1 MMMRKFILLRL
12 GCKYGFSLALP
23 FVFAMMS
30 HAATISSQLSVEMT
44 TDKACYTPGQVV
56 VFSASGSLPSNAY
69 VRYRHGA
76 MVLESHKLSDVMSNN
91 RWTWTPPTTDYQGY
105 LVELF
110 AESNGT
116 EVVLGTIAVD
126 VSSNWKRFPRYG
138 FVADFNNYDG
148 SIDKNA
154 NIKTEMAYLNRL
166 HINGVQ
172 FQDWQWMHHKPVKL
186 NADGS
191 LTSWYQDISKRWVGV
206 EYVKNYIAE
215 QHSYNMKSIFYNLCF
230 GAWKNATNDGVK
242 TEWAL
247 LKNNAGN
254 YEQDYHGLPDSWAS
268 NIYLQV
274 PSNQGWLRY
283 MVERNEEVYDNF
295 GFDGFQIDQLGYR
308 GTVYDANRHEVDLP
322 SSYESFIQA
331 MKQAHPDKS
340 LVMNAVSG
348 YGAEQIVRNDI
359 DFCYN
364 EVWGNG
370 NGYGGASEDQFANLF
385 GIIQTND
392 KYSDHKHPTVFAA
405 YINYD
410 KADNGGS
417 GDRMVNT
424 PGVLLAD
431 AAMFAL
437 GGSHLEMGDHML
449 TREYFP
455 AAPLAMSDELKTAL
469 VRYYDFLTAYQN
481 LLRGTTSKSAYL
493 PIISSTSGLTVKAWP
508 PKEYSLT
515 TFAKKVGKCDVLH
528 FLNFLNTNDL
538 SWRDLWGTRV
548 KPEKKTNIPVTVKS
562 TRKVSKVW
570 VATPDSHAGAV
581 QELPFTQNGYDVSFT
596 LPSLEYWTMAVMEGE
611 NVEDGIY
618 ITGEAVQQ
626 AGNAAYDLDHAI
638 AMNRDE
644 DGKVFK
650 ATVYL
655 KANELF
661 KFVNAPDWR
670 VCKSY
675 NAEYQD
681 YEFNSAVSLAHL
693 STSIRKEE
701 DYKFKVK
708 EAGYYDITID
718 LDQMRIYVEKANA
731 ASVTLPVKDVDDDGK
746 WYAVSGVAVTA
757 PRKGIYVKKGKKV
770 VFK

>member
-1 MMMRKFILLRL
+1 MPYTKRFAFVYNSIYVDW
-12 GCKYGFSLALP
+12 CLAL
-23 FVFAMMS
+23 FCTYA
-30 HAATISSQLSVEMT
+30 
-44 TDKACYTPGQVV
+44 
-56 VFSASGSLPSNAY
+56 
-69 VRYRHGA
+69 
-76 MVLESHKLSDVMSNN
+76 
-91 RWTWTPPTTDYQGY
+91 
-105 LVELF
+105 
-110 AESNGT
+110 
-116 EVVLGTIAVD
+116 
-126 VSSNWKRFPRYG
+126 
-138 FVADFNNYDG
+138 
-148 SIDKNA
+148 
-154 NIKTEMAYLNRL
+154 
-166 HINGVQ
+166 
-172 FQDWQWMHHKPVKL
+172 
-186 NADGS
+186 
-191 LTSWYQDISKRWVGV
+191 
-206 EYVKNYIAE
+206 
-215 QHSYNMKSIFYNLCF
+215 
-230 GAWKNATNDGVK
+230 
-242 TEWAL
+242 
-247 LKNNAGN
+247 
-254 YEQDYHGLPDSWAS
+254 
-268 NIYLQV
+268 IYL
-274 PSNQGWLRY
+274 
-283 MVERNEEVYDNF
+283 
-295 GFDGFQIDQLGYR
+295 
-308 GTVYDANRHEVDLP
+308 T
-322 SSYESFIQA
+322 
-331 MKQAHPDKS
+331 
-340 LVMNAVSG
+340 
-348 YGAEQIVRNDI
+348 
-359 DFCYN
+359 YN

-392 KYSDHKHPTVFAA
+392 KYSDHQHPTVFAA

-424 PGVLLAD
+424 PGVLLTD

-469 VRYYDFLTAYQN
+469 VRYYDFQTAYQN

-493 PIISSTSGLTVKAWP
+493 PIISSTSGLTVQAWP

-718 LDQMRIYVEKANA
+718 LDQMRIYV
-731 ASVTLPVKDVDDDGK
+731 
-746 WYAVSGVAVTA
+746 
-757 PRKGIYVKKGKKV
+757 KKGKKV

>member
-1 MMMRKFILLRL
+1 MRKPLLLFLPKRMMV
-12 GCKYGFSLALP
+12 LALP
-23 FVFAMMS
+23 LMLS
-30 HAATISSQLSVEMT
+30 LCSYAATVTSQLSVNMK
-44 TDKACYTPGQVV
+44 TDKACYVPGQTVTFV
-56 VFSASGSLPSNAY
+56 AEGNIPSSAK
-69 VRYRHGA
+69 VRYRHGSH
-76 MVLESHKLSDVMSNN
+76 VLLVQDFSEVAKSKQ
-91 RWTWTPPTTDYQGY
+91 WTWLPPSTDYQGY
-105 LVELF
+105 LVELY
-110 AESNGT
+110 T
-116 EVVLGTIAVD
+116 EGSGVENILGTIAVD

-138 FVADFNNYDG
+138 FVADFDNY
-148 SIDKNA
+148 SSTVDKNA
-154 NIKTEMAYLNRL
+154 NIKSEMAYLNRL

-172 FQDWQWMHHKPVKL
+172 FQDWQWMHHRPVKL
-186 NADGS
+186 NGDGS
-191 LTSWYQDISKRWVGV
+191 LTQWYTDISNRCVGV
-206 EYVKNYIAE
+206 EYVKNYIAT
-215 QHSYNMKSIFYNLCF
+215 QHAYGMKSIFYNLCF
-230 GAWKNATNDGVK
+230 GAWKDAANDGVK
-242 TEWAL
+242 SQWAL
-247 LKNNAGN
+247 MKKDGNGN
-254 YEQDYHGLPDSWAS
+254 YYQDYHGLPSSWAS

-274 PSNQGWLRY
+274 PGNGDWQQY
-283 MVERNEEVYDNF
+283 MVERNKEVYGNF
-295 GFDGFQIDQLGYR
+295 DFDGFQIDQLGYR

-392 KYSDHKHPTVFAA
+392 KYSDHQYPTVFAA

-424 PGVLLAD
+424 PGVLLTD

-469 VRYYDFLTAYQN
+469 VRYYDFQTAYQN

-493 PIISSTSGLTVKAWP
+493 PIISSTSGLTVQAWP

-718 LDQMRIYVEKANA
+718 LDQMRIYV
-731 ASVTLPVKDVDDDGK
+731 
-746 WYAVSGVAVTA
+746 
-757 PRKGIYVKKGKKV
+757 KKGKKV

>member
-1 MMMRKFILLRL
+1 MIKAKHLFLNH
-12 GCKYGFSLALP
+12 KYIFSLALP
-23 FVFAMMS
+23 FMFVVAS
-30 HAATISSQLSVEMT
+30 HAVTVSSQLSVELT
-44 TDKACYTPGQVV
+44 TDKACYIPGQVV
-56 VFSASGSLPSNAY
+56 AFSANGSIPSNAMI
-69 VRYRHGA
+69 RYRQGST
-76 MVLESHKLSDVMSNN
+76 VLETHRLSEVMSNK
-91 RWTWTPPTTDYQGY
+91 RWTWTPPATDYQGY
-105 LVELF
+105 LVEIY
-110 AESNGT
+110 T
-116 EVVLGTIAVD
+116 ENYNHETILGTIAVD
-126 VSSNWKRFPRYG
+126 VSSDWKRFPRYG
-138 FVADFNNYDG
+138 FVADFNNYSG

-172 FQDWQWMHHKPVKL
+172 FQDWQWMHHKPVKF
-186 NADGS
+186 NGDGS
-191 LTSWYQDISKRWVGV
+191 LTAWYTDISNRWIGV

-215 QHSYNMKSIFYNLCF
+215 QHKYGMKSIFYNLCF
-230 GAWKNATNDGVK
+230 GAWKEAANDGVK
-242 TEWAL
+242 AEWAL
-247 LKNNAGN
+247 LKKDGNGN
-254 YEQDYHGLPDSWAS
+254 YYQDYHGLPSSWAS

-274 PSNQGWLRY
+274 PNNKGWQQY
-283 MVERNEEVYDNF
+283 MVERNKEVYDNF

-308 GTVYDANRHEVDLP
+308 GTVYDTNRREVDLP
-322 SSYESFIQA
+322 SCYDSFIKA
-331 MKQAHPDKS
+331 LKVAHPDKS
-340 LVMNAVSG
+340 LIMNAVSS
-348 YGAEQIVRNDI
+348 YGDSQIAKNDV

-385 GIIQTND
+385 GIIQAND
-392 KYSDHKHPTVFAA
+392 KYSDHQHPTVFAA

-417 GDRMVNT
+417 GDKMVNT
-424 PGVLLAD
+424 PGALLTD
-431 AAMFAL
+431 AVMFAL

-469 VRYYDFLTAYQN
+469 VRYYDFQTAYQN
-481 LLRGTTSKSAYL
+481 LLRGTSSKSAYL
-493 PIISSTSGLTVKAWP
+493 PIVSSTSDFTVTAWP
-508 PKEYSLT
+508 PQEYTMT
-515 TFAKKVGKCDVLH
+515 TIAKKVGKCDVLH
-528 FLNFLNTNDL
+528 FLNFLNTYDL
-538 SWRDLWGTRV
+538 SWRDLWGKRV

-562 TRKVSKVW
+562 ARKISKVW

-626 AGNAAYDLDHAI
+626 TGNAAYDLDHAI
-638 AMNRDE
+638 AMNRGE

-670 VCKSY
+670 ICKSY
-675 NAEYQD
+675 NAEYKD
-681 YEFNSAVSLAHL
+681 YEFNSAVTLAHL
-693 STSIRKEE
+693 STSGE
-701 DYKFKVK
+701 DYKFKVN
-708 EAGYYDITID
+708 EAGYYDITVD
-718 LDQMRIYVEKANA
+718 LEQMRIYVSKSNIDFSSKICQ
-731 ASVTLPVKDVDDDGK
+731 SVTFCHQSITKI
-746 WYAVSGVAVTA
+746 VSELL
-757 PRKGIYVKKGKKV
+757 
-770 VFK
+770 

>member
-1 MMMRKFILLRL
+1 MRKSLLLFLPKRMMV
-12 GCKYGFSLALP
+12 LALP
-23 FVFAMMS
+23 LMLS
-30 HAATISSQLSVEMT
+30 LCSYAATVTSQLSVNMK
-44 TDKACYTPGQVV
+44 TDKACYVPGQTVTFV
-56 VFSASGSLPSNAY
+56 AEGNIPSSAK
-69 VRYRHGA
+69 VRYRHGSH
-76 MVLESHKLSDVMSNN
+76 VLLVQDFSEVAKSKQ
-91 RWTWTPPTTDYQGY
+91 WTWLPPSTDYQGY
-105 LVELF
+105 LVELY
-110 AESNGT
+110 T
-116 EVVLGTIAVD
+116 EGSGVENILGTIAVD

-138 FVADFNNYDG
+138 FVADFDNY
-148 SIDKNA
+148 SSTVDKNA
-154 NIKTEMAYLNRL
+154 NIKSEMAYLNRL

-172 FQDWQWMHHKPVKL
+172 FQDWQWMHHRPVKL
-186 NADGS
+186 NGDGS
-191 LTSWYQDISKRWVGV
+191 LTQWYTDISNRCVGV
-206 EYVKNYIAE
+206 EYVKNYIAT
-215 QHSYNMKSIFYNLCF
+215 QHAYGMKSIFYNLCF
-230 GAWKNATNDGVK
+230 GAWKDAANDGVK
-242 TEWAL
+242 SQWAL
-247 LKNNAGN
+247 MKKDGNGN
-254 YEQDYHGLPDSWAS
+254 YYQDYHGLPSSWAS

-274 PSNQGWLRY
+274 PGNGDWQQY
-283 MVERNEEVYDNF
+283 MVERNKEVYGNF
-295 GFDGFQIDQLGYR
+295 DFDGFQIDQLGYR

-392 KYSDHKHPTVFAA
+392 KYSDHQHPTVFAA

-424 PGVLLAD
+424 PGVLLTD

-469 VRYYDFLTAYQN
+469 VRYYDFQTAYQN

-493 PIISSTSGLTVKAWP
+493 PIISSTSGLTVQAWP

-581 QELPFTQNGYDVSFT
+581 QELPFTQNGYDVSFK

-718 LDQMRIYVEKANA
+718 LDQMRIYV
-731 ASVTLPVKDVDDDGK
+731 
-746 WYAVSGVAVTA
+746 
-757 PRKGIYVKKGKKV
+757 KKGKKV

>member
-1 MMMRKFILLRL
+1 MKMILRKTTAWLCL
-12 GCKYGFSLALP
+12 GMTFM
-23 FVFAMMS
+23 FVVSS
-30 HAATISSQLSVEMT
+30 HAVTISSQLSVELT
-44 TDKACYTPGQVV
+44 TDKACYVPGQVV
-56 VFSASGSLPSNAY
+56 AFSASGNIPGNAKI
-69 VRYRHGA
+69 RYRHGST
-76 MVLESHKLSDVMSNN
+76 VLETHRLSEVMSNN

-105 LVELF
+105 LVELYT
-110 AESNGT
+110 ESNNQET
-116 EVVLGTIAVD
+116 ILGTIAVD
-126 VSSNWKRFPRYG
+126 VSSNWKHFPRYG
-138 FVADFNNYDG
+138 FVADFDNYQG
-148 SIDKNA
+148 SVDKNA
-154 NIKTEMAYLNRL
+154 NIKKEMAYLNRL

-172 FQDWQWMHHKPVKL
+172 FQDWQWMHHRPVNL
-186 NADGS
+186 SSDGS
-191 LTSWYQDISKRWVGV
+191 LTPWYQDISNRWVGV

-215 QHSYNMKSIFYNLCF
+215 QHRYGMKSIFYNLCF

-247 LKNNAGN
+247 LKKDGNGN
-254 YEQDYHGLPDSWAS
+254 YYQDYHGLPSSWAS

-274 PSNQGWLRY
+274 PNNKGWQQY
-283 MVERNEEVYDNF
+283 MVERNKEVYDNF

-308 GTVYDANRHEVDLP
+308 GTVYDANHSEVDLP
-322 SSYESFIQA
+322 SGYDSFIKA
-331 MKQAHPDKS
+331 MKAAHPDKS
-340 LVMNAVSG
+340 LVMNAVSS
-348 YGAEQIVRNDI
+348 YGDSRIVSNDV

-370 NGYGGASEDQFANLF
+370 NGYGGAAEDQFANLF
-385 GIIQTND
+385 DIIRAND
-392 KYSDHKHPTVFAA
+392 KYSDHRHPTVFAA

-417 GDRMVNT
+417 GDKMVNT
-424 PGVLLAD
+424 PGALLTD
-431 AAMFAL
+431 AVMFAL

-469 VRYYDFLTAYQN
+469 VRYYDFQTAYQN
-481 LLRGTTSKSAYL
+481 LLRGASSKSAYL
-493 PIISSTSGLTVKAWP
+493 PIVSSSSGITVKAWP
-508 PKEYSLT
+508 PAEYTMT

-548 KPEKKTNIPVTVKS
+548 KPERKTNIPVTVKS

-581 QELPFTQNGYDVSFT
+581 QELPFMQDGYDVSFT

-611 NVEDGIY
+611 NVEDGVY

-626 AGNAAYDLDHAI
+626 AGYAAYDLAHAV
-638 AMNRDE
+638 AMNRSE
-644 DGKVFK
+644 GGKVFK

-675 NAEYQD
+675 CAEYKD
-681 YEFNSAVSLAHL
+681 YEFNSMVTLAHL
-693 STSIRKEE
+693 STSMSKE
-701 DYKFKVK
+701 DYKFKVD
-708 EAGYYDITID
+708 ESGYYDITID
-718 LDQMRIYVEKANA
+718 LEQMRVYVVKSN
-731 ASVTLPVKDVDDDGK
+731 SSSISSPVMEGQEDGK
-746 WYAVSGVAVTA
+746 WYALNGVAVAA
-757 PRKGIYVKKGKKV
+757 PRKGVYVKKGKKIS
-770 VFK
+770 FK

>member
-215 QHSYNMKSIFYNLCF
+215 QHSYGMKSIFYNLCF

-274 PSNQGWLRY
+274 PSNQGWLQY

-348 YGAEQIVRNDI
+348 YGL
-359 DFCYN
+359 
-364 EVWGNG
+364 
-370 NGYGGASEDQFANLF
+370 SKL
-385 GIIQTND
+385 
-392 KYSDHKHPTVFAA
+392 
-405 YINYD
+405 
-410 KADNGGS
+410 S
-417 GDRMVNT
+417 GM
-424 PGVLLAD
+424 
-431 AAMFAL
+431 
-437 GGSHLEMGDHML
+437 
-449 TREYFP
+449 
-455 AAPLAMSDELKTAL
+455 
-469 VRYYDFLTAYQN
+469 
-481 LLRGTTSKSAYL
+481 
-493 PIISSTSGLTVKAWP
+493 I
-508 PKEYSLT
+508 
-515 TFAKKVGKCDVLH
+515 
-528 FLNFLNTNDL
+528 
-538 SWRDLWGTRV
+538 
-548 KPEKKTNIPVTVKS
+548 
-562 TRKVSKVW
+562 
-570 VATPDSHAGAV
+570 
-581 QELPFTQNGYDVSFT
+581 
-596 LPSLEYWTMAVMEGE
+596 
-611 NVEDGIY
+611 
-618 ITGEAVQQ
+618 
-626 AGNAAYDLDHAI
+626 
-638 AMNRDE
+638 
-644 DGKVFK
+644 
-650 ATVYL
+650 
-655 KANELF
+655 
-661 KFVNAPDWR
+661 
-670 VCKSY
+670 
-675 NAEYQD
+675 
-681 YEFNSAVSLAHL
+681 
-693 STSIRKEE
+693 
-701 DYKFKVK
+701 
-708 EAGYYDITID
+708 
-718 LDQMRIYVEKANA
+718 
-731 ASVTLPVKDVDDDGK
+731 
-746 WYAVSGVAVTA
+746 
-757 PRKGIYVKKGKKV
+757 
-770 VFK
+770 

>member
-1 MMMRKFILLRL
+1 MMMRKFFLLRL

-56 VFSASGSLPSNAY
+56 VFSARGSLPSNAY

-91 RWTWTPPTTDYQGY
+91 RWTWTPPSTDYQGY

-274 PSNQGWLRY
+274 PSNQGWLQY

-331 MKQAHPDKS
+331 MKQAHPDKT

-392 KYSDHKHPTVFAA
+392 KYSDHQHPTVFAA

-469 VRYYDFLTAYQN
+469 VRYYDFQTAYQN

-493 PIISSTSGLTVKAWP
+493 PIISSTSGLTVQAWP

-548 KPEKKTNIPVTVKS
+548 KPEKKTNIPVRMWRMASISRERLCNKQ
-562 TRKVSKVW
+562 
-570 VATPDSHAGAV
+570 AM
-581 QELPFTQNGYDVSFT
+581 LPTT
-596 LPSLEYWTMAVMEGE
+596 WTM
-611 NVEDGIY
+611 
-618 ITGEAVQQ
+618 Q
-626 AGNAAYDLDHAI
+626 
-638 AMNRDE
+638 
-644 DGKVFK
+644 
-650 ATVYL
+650 
-655 KANELF
+655 
-661 KFVNAPDWR
+661 
-670 VCKSY
+670 
-675 NAEYQD
+675 
-681 YEFNSAVSLAHL
+681 
-693 STSIRKEE
+693 
-701 DYKFKVK
+701 
-708 EAGYYDITID
+708 
-718 LDQMRIYVEKANA
+718 
-731 ASVTLPVKDVDDDGK
+731 
-746 WYAVSGVAVTA
+746 
-757 PRKGIYVKKGKKV
+757 
-770 VFK
+770 